1 MLREIHRVSQRSV
14 ERRKRWF
21 QDEYFDLYIWQIA
34 SGDVV
39 ELQLCYARGT
49 SKERALSWRRGA
61 GYDHALVE
69 SGRSEGEAMQASQL
83 MRSGGKFGGWQ
94 VRERLAGGVGSLEPE
109 LSAFILDKVKDY
121 CDPPH
126 RFRRP
131 GRVAPD
137 WLRRLKRRA
146 PL

>member
-1 MLREIHRVSQRSV
+1 VLREIHRVAQRSL

-21 QDEYFDLYIWQIA
+21 QDEYFDLYIWQNNA
-34 SGDVV
+34 HEVL

-49 SKERALSWRRGA
+49 GKERALTWRRGA
-61 GYDHALVE
+61 GFDHAHVE
-69 SGRSEGEAMQASQL
+69 EGRQDNGVVPGAPL
-83 MRSGGKFGGWQ
+83 LRSGGRFGGWQ
-94 VRERLAGGVGSLEPE
+94 VRERLEGGLASLEPG
-109 LSAFILDKVKDY
+109 LAAFILDKVKDY
-121 CDPPH
+121 CEPPH

-137 WLRRLKRRA
+137 WLRRLRRRR

>member
-1 MLREIHRVSQRSV
+1 MLREILRVAQRSL

-21 QDEYFDLYIWQIA
+21 QDEYFDLYVWQVA

-49 SKERALSWRRGA
+49 LKERALMWRRGA
-61 GYDHALVE
+61 GFDHANIDAGGEDAGWLETPLV
-69 SGRSEGEAMQASQL
+69 RY
-83 MRSGGKFGGWQ
+83 GGKFGGWQ
-94 VRERLAGGVGSLEPE
+94 VRERLESGLAAMDPGLA
-109 LSAFILDKVKDY
+109 AFVLDKVKDY

-131 GRVAPD
+131 GRAAPD

-146 PL
+146 RL